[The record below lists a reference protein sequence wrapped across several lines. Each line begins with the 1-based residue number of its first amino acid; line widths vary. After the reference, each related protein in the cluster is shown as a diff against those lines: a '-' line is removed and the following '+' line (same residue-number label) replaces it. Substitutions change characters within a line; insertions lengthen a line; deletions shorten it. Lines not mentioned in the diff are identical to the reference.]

1 MVRAAASIAI
11 LTAVVALGATE
22 ASAQSRTRAGVLTCN
37 VAGGIG
43 LILGS
48 QKATVCIFDPRRG
61 RNERY
66 TGVIRKFGLDIGA
79 TQRACHQMGGVLRRQ
94 SCARLACRHL
104 CGGKRRGDRRRWA
117 RRECA
122 RSAGNNRTVALQ
134 PLSVSGQTGLN
145 FALGVGDLELR
156 VGH

>member
-1 MVRAAASIAI
+1 MFRAVASIAV
-11 LTAVVALGATE
+11 LTAFAALGATD

-37 VAGGIG
+37 VAGGVG

-48 QKATVCIFDPRRG
+48 QKATSCVFAPRRG
-61 RNERY
+61 RSERY

-79 TQRACHQMGGVLRRQ
+79 TQRGVITWAVFSQ
-94 SCARLACRHL
+94 GSLAPGSL
-104 CGGKRRGDRRRWA
+104 AGSYVGA
-117 RRECA
+117 
-122 RSAGNNRTVALQ
+122 SAEATVGAGLGANVLVGGNNRTVALQ

-156 VGH
+156 PSR